1 MYNDKIII
9 TYNFT
14 SLTPIKTRDTMLK
27 DVKEVEFEIKRQLDT
42 AIKNDNVSYKN
53 SCLPPLERH
62 TKHLEISVSYFF
74 LHECGTACVNFM
86 NDKMIIGGVAT
97 SLKYRGKGYGKFA
110 LEKVLHTVNSNC
122 YLFVC
127 NPIALNMYKSM
138 GFYTICTWDRVL

>member
-1 MYNDKIII
+1 M
-9 TYNFT
+9 
-14 SLTPIKTRDTMLK
+14 
-27 DVKEVEFEIKRQLDT
+27 IKRNNMRKRPNECLRILFP
-42 AIKNDNVSYKN
+42 AIREAYETFRNKCFVFLFTRMLWI
-53 SCLPPLERH
+53 LP
-62 TKHLEISVSYFF
+62 Y
-74 LHECGTACVNFM
+74 GTACVNFM

-97 SLKYRGKGYGKFA
+97 SLKYRGKGYGKLA